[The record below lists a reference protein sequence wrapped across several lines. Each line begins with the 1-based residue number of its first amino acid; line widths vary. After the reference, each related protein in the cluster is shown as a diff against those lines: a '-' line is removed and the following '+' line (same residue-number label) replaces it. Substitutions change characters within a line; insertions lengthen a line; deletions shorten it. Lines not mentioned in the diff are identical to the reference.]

1 VNARDSAMPPDGLR
15 LLRDS
20 FPDRPAFGTA
30 VSRAILGRVASG
42 ELPPTIRLHRPAREL
57 AFSRQDR
64 AAAGFER
71 AVAAA
76 RGLGFEPVLR
86 LAGGRAAAFHEGTLA
101 LARAWPTADPAR
113 TTRDRFNGVSATI
126 AAALR
131 GLGVDARVGE
141 VPGEYCPGA
150 WSVNARGKR
159 KLVGIGQR
167 LISGGAH
174 VGAVIVVT
182 GSELLRAVLEPVYET
197 LELDWD
203 PASVGAVE
211 DEVAGVTLDDV
222 EAAIVAELSRS
233 SELEPTILDAET
245 LAVAQE
251 LAAEHRVG

>member
-1 VNARDSAMPPDGLR
+1 MPPEGVR

-30 VSRAILGRVASG
+30 VSRAILGRVAGG
-42 ELPPTIRLHRPAREL
+42 ELPPTIRLHRPGREL

-64 AAAGFER
+64 GAAGFGR
-71 AVAAA
+71 AVAVA
-76 RGLGFEPVLR
+76 RGLGFEPVFR

-101 LARAWPTADPAR
+101 LARAWRTADPAR
-113 TTRDRFNGVSATI
+113 TTRDRFDVVSATI

-141 VPGEYCPGA
+141 VPGEYCPGT

-182 GSELLRAVLEPVYET
+182 ASELLGGVLEPVYEA

-203 PASVGAVE
+203 PATVGAVE

-222 EAAIVAELSRS
+222 EAAIVAELSQS
-233 SELEPTILDAET
+233 SELELAPLDAET
-245 LAVAQE
+245 LAAAQGF
-251 LAAEHRVG
+251 ATEHRVD